1 MIDVVKDQLY
11 GADYVEEE
19 DPRKYV
25 SQKTNRGPLGDNWI
39 AEYSELCKVCGCIFL
54 LIFKGESLEK
64 YLDMCKIVMCV
75 CAFYLRI
82 TKANTHS
89 YQRYALAAFPL

>member
-1 MIDVVKDQLY
+1 MEDSLPRIFLTYSENFKCCRVTKTVLPSPDLIDVVKDQLY

-39 AEYSELCKVCGCIFL
+39 AEYSEICKVRGCISC
-54 LIFKGESLEK
+54 LIF
-64 YLDMCKIVMCV
+64 
-75 CAFYLRI
+75 
-82 TKANTHS
+82 
-89 YQRYALAAFPL
+89 

>member
-1 MIDVVKDQLY
+1 MKISDLIDVVKDQLY

-39 AEYSELCKVCGCIFL
+39 EEYSE
-54 LIFKGESLEK
+54 
-64 YLDMCKIVMCV
+64 MCNVS
-75 CAFYLRI
+75 R
-82 TKANTHS
+82 
-89 YQRYALAAFPL
+89 